1 MTRQSAVGLSGPN
14 QERLFCLSA
23 NSPVSTHNRLKS
35 LHCVTSSEHLLNAFG
50 PVQKNPQPEGMTK
63 EIMDPVIPDE
73 SILSK
78 IYFLRGKKVMLDR
91 DLAFLYGV
99 ETKSLKRQVR
109 RNELRFPEDFMFELN
124 DKEFEDW
131 RRQFG
136 TSNEDRMGLR
146 YKPFAF
152 TEEGVAQLS
161 TVLNS
166 ERAIKVNIQII
177 RMFTKMRSFMLSNK
191 DILRK
196 LDEIERRYNDHDKK
210 IEAIFNYLKKLK
222 SADQTLS
229 DFKNRNRIGFKPGS
243 E

>member
-1 MTRQSAVGLSGPN
+1 MICHQNTFTGNVCYVII
-14 QERLFCLSA
+14 F
-23 NSPVSTHNRLKS
+23 
-35 LHCVTSSEHLLNAFG
+35 TSMA
-50 PVQKNPQPEGMTK
+50 K
-63 EIMDPVIPDE
+63 EIKDSIIPDE

-78 IYFLRGKKVMLDR
+78 IYFIRGKKVMLDR

-99 ETKSLKRQVR
+99 ETKNLKRQVR

-124 DKEFEDW
+124 DEEFEDW

-177 RMFTKMRSFMLSNK
+177 RMFTKMRSFVLSNK

-196 LDEIERRYNDHDKK
+196 LDELEKRYHEHDKK

-229 DFKNRNRIGFKPGS
+229 DFKNRNRIGFKRGL
-243 E
+243 

>member
-1 MTRQSAVGLSGPN
+1 MGYKFVLSSDNLPPKHIK
-14 QERLFCLSA
+14 RYCIYLILF
-23 NSPVSTHNRLKS
+23 
-35 LHCVTSSEHLLNAFG
+35 SSMA
-50 PVQKNPQPEGMTK
+50 K
-63 EIMDPVIPDE
+63 EISDSIIPDE

-78 IYFLRGKKVMLDR
+78 IYFIRGKKVMLDR

-99 ETKSLKRQVR
+99 ETKNLKRQVR

-124 DKEFEDW
+124 DDEFQDW

-136 TSNEDRMGLR
+136 TSNVERMGLR

-161 TVLNS
+161 TVLHS

-177 RMFTKMRSFMLSNK
+177 RMFTKMRSFVLSNK

-196 LDEIERRYNDHDKK
+196 LDEIERQYNVHDKK
-210 IEAIFNYLKKLK
+210 IEAIFDYLKKLK
-222 SADQTLS
+222 SADQALS
-229 DFKNRNRIGFKPGS
+229 DFKNRNRIGFKP
-243 E
+243 

>member
-1 MTRQSAVGLSGPN
+1 
-14 QERLFCLSA
+14 
-23 NSPVSTHNRLKS
+23 
-35 LHCVTSSEHLLNAFG
+35 
-50 PVQKNPQPEGMTK
+50 MTK
-63 EIMDPVIPDE
+63 VIKDSIIPDE

-78 IYFLRGKKVMLDR
+78 IYIIREKKVMLDR
-91 DLAFLYGV
+91 DLAELYGV
-99 ETKSLKRQVR
+99 ETKNLKRQVR

-124 DKEFEDW
+124 DNEFEDW

-177 RMFTKMRSFMLSNK
+177 RMFTKMRSFVLSNK

-196 LDEIERRYNDHDKK
+196 LDEIERRYNDHDKM

-222 SADQTLS
+222 SADQTLY
-229 DFKNRNRIGFKPGS
+229 DFKNRNRIGFKPRS

>member
-1 MTRQSAVGLSGPN
+1 MA
-14 QERLFCLSA
+14 
-23 NSPVSTHNRLKS
+23 
-35 LHCVTSSEHLLNAFG
+35 
-50 PVQKNPQPEGMTK
+50 K
-63 EIMDPVIPDE
+63 EIKESIIPDE

-78 IYFLRGKKVMLDR
+78 IYFIRGKKVMLDR

-99 ETKSLKRQVR
+99 ETKNLKRQVR

-124 DKEFEDW
+124 DEEFEDW

-177 RMFTKMRSFMLSNK
+177 RMFTKMRSFVLSNK

-196 LDEIERRYNDHDKK
+196 LDEIEKRYHEHDKK

-229 DFKNRNRIGFKPGS
+229 DFKNRNRIGFKRGL
-243 E
+243 